1 MKLEELLTK
10 PEISEIKK
18 QYEGEDKIS
27 YLSRNSSLLEILAI
41 NRFNGSHVSQIV
53 RNTGWKDK
61 LDWVRDNYET
71 VLKPMEFNGYHVSQI
86 VVGKGWKDKLDWVRD
101 NYETVL
107 KSRGFNQYQTA
118 KILYGKEWLEK
129 IEWIKDKYNES
140 TYTPEQVRKAMVR
153 KNWKEELG
161 YAA

>member
-27 YLSRNSSLLEILAI
+27 YLSINSSLLEILAI

-53 RNTGWKDK
+53 RNA
-61 LDWVRDNYET
+61 
-71 VLKPMEFNGYHVSQI
+71 
-86 VVGKGWKDKLDWVRD
+86 GWKDKLDWVRD

>member
-1 MKLEELLTK
+1 MKLEEILTK

-18 QYEGEDKIS
+18 QYEGEDKII

-41 NRFNGSHVSQIV
+41 N
-53 RNTGWKDK
+53 
-61 LDWVRDNYET
+61 Y
-71 VLKPMEFNGYHVSQI
+71 FNGYHVSQI

-107 KSRGFNQYQTA
+107 KPMEFNGSHVSQIVVGKGWKDKLDWVRDNYETVLKLKGFNPYQTA
-118 KILYGKEWLEK
+118 KILYGKEWYEK
-129 IEWIKDKYNES
+129 IQWIENKYNPS
-140 TYTPEQVRKAMVR
+140 NNNPEQVRKAMVK
-153 KNWKEELG
+153 KNWKEDLG

>member
-41 NRFNGSHVSQIV
+41 NCFNG
-53 RNTGWKDK
+53 
-61 LDWVRDNYET
+61 
-71 VLKPMEFNGYHVSQI
+71 FHVSQI

>member
-1 MKLEELLTK
+1 MKLEEILTK

-18 QYEGEDKIS
+18 QYEGEDKII

-41 NRFNGSHVSQIV
+41 N
-53 RNTGWKDK
+53 
-61 LDWVRDNYET
+61 Y
-71 VLKPMEFNGYHVSQI
+71 FNGYHVSQI

-107 KSRGFNQYQTA
+107 KLKGFNPYQTA
-118 KILYGKEWLEK
+118 KILYGKEWYEK
-129 IEWIKDKYNES
+129 IQWIENKYNPS
-140 TYTPEQVRKAMVR
+140 NNNPEQVRKAMVK
-153 KNWKEELG
+153 KNWKEDLG